1 MSDMGRIRFVP
12 VLLFC
17 LLPLRALPV
26 VFSGQAPSYAGTRLE
41 FFVSTD
47 WFTGSETSLGS
58 CDVDTSGNFT
68 LTADISETRQV
79 ILPLGPFRGYFFAEP
94 GKEYHLVLPEK
105 EELAPEDRL
114 NPYFS
119 ADEIHL
125 GLTNFS
131 QDDLNMLIVMF
142 NDAYVPYYEKHVNN
156 VYAKTDMAKLE
167 ADITSMEAPFA
178 KYNNAYF
185 RAYRNYRYGMLK
197 MLANQQK
204 ARSLSE
210 TYFAGKPVYY
220 ANPAYGDLFNQVF
233 DKYLLY
239 LSRTETGKQIY
250 TDINQ
255 LASYHALKQT
265 LAKTGGFGSDSL
277 NELIVLKQLHDEFYG
292 NQFSRQGILKI
303 LDSLEADTHI
313 AVHRD
318 IAASIRSKITRL
330 LAGYP
335 PPAFTL
341 SDTKGNTVNLADYR
355 GKYVYLNFCT
365 CQSYACLNE
374 FNLLAA
380 LQQRFGAKLTILTIA
395 TDPMDAVLSQ
405 FLAKNRY
412 SWTFLLYDRQ
422 PGILKDYDI
431 RAFPTYFLIGPDG
444 KLIWSPAPSPGE
456 DVESKLF
463 ELMRNRGDL

>member
-1 MSDMGRIRFVP
+1 MGRLRFVP
-12 VLLFC
+12 VLLFL
-17 LLPLRALPV
+17 LLPVRALPV
-26 VFSGQAPSYAGTRLE
+26 VFSGQAPSYAGSRLE
-41 FFVSTD
+41 FYVSAD

-58 CDVDTSGNFT
+58 CPVDSAGNFAF
-68 LTADISETRQV
+68 TADIGATCQV

-94 GKEYHLVLPEK
+94 GKGYNLVLPEK
-105 EELAPEDRL
+105 EELAPEDLL

-119 ADEIHL
+119 ASEIHL

-142 NDAYVPYYEKHVNN
+142 NDSYVPYYEKHVNN

-167 ADITSMEAPFA
+167 ADIRSMEAPFA
-178 KYNNAYF
+178 KYSNAYF
-185 RAYRNYRYGMLK
+185 RTYRNYRYGMLK

-210 TYFAGKPVYY
+210 EYFAGNPVLYN
-220 ANPAYGDLFNQVF
+220 NPAYGDLFNQVF
-233 DKYLLY
+233 DKYFLY
-239 LSRTETGKQIY
+239 LGRTEAGKQIY
-250 TDINQ
+250 ADINQ
-255 LASYHALKQT
+255 LASYHALKLT
-265 LAKTGGFGSDSL
+265 LDKTGGFESDSL
-277 NELIVLKQLHDEFYG
+277 NELVILKQLHDEFYG

-303 LDSLEADTHI
+303 LDSLEADTRI
-313 AVHRD
+313 AVHRG
-318 IAASIRSKITRL
+318 IAASIRGKITRL

-341 SDTKGNTVNLADYR
+341 SDTRGNTVNLSDYR

-374 FNLLAA
+374 FNLLAK
-380 LQQRFGAKLTILTIA
+380 LQQRFGTKLTILTVA

-405 FLAKNRY
+405 FLAKNNY

-422 PGILKDYDI
+422 PAILKDYDI